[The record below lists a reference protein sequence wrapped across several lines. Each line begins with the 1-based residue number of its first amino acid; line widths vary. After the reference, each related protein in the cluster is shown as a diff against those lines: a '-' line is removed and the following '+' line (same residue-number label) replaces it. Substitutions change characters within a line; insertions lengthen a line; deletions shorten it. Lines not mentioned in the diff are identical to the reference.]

1 MKPRII
7 LALLLILAVTA
18 TTLSRPLT
26 RQDETEK
33 ITPEEEREAI
43 EFGERFAR
51 QLHSVNNL
59 APLMAEMFVSDY
71 AERLQQQAV
80 THSITLLG
88 RRAAQQASRDEIKRY
103 YLALN
108 NGVFLGGLLDIS
120 HEFSQ
125 LKEDDEDDGDLR
137 LAKMLSPE
145 LLRLFESDPILAA
158 LLEDER
164 RPDAPSAEEPKEQE
178 SRTVQPNAEAGEDEG
193 IIQSVEQLRSFT
205 VTLEQSALLMR
216 KQLATLPIRP
226 ALWERHE
233 KGANEAVNMEKE
245 REWMNP
251 RLANLRDDF
260 YGYPRETRVICLNV
274 LTYHIDLVKVDGR
287 FKILALEFNFD

>member
-7 LALLLILAVTA
+7 LALMLILAVTA
-18 TTLSRPLT
+18 TALSRPLT

-33 ITPEEEREAI
+33 ITPEEESEAI
-43 EFGERFAR
+43 EIGERFAR
-51 QLHSVNNL
+51 RLHEASNL

-88 RRAAQQASRDEIKRY
+88 RRTAQQASRDEIKRY

-108 NGVFLGGLLDIS
+108 NGIFLGGLLCMS
-120 HEFSQ
+120 YEFSQ
-125 LKEDDEDDGDLR
+125 PKEDDEDEGDSN
-137 LAKMLSPE
+137 LADLLSPE

-158 LLEDER
+158 LLEEER
-164 RPDAPSAEEPKEQE
+164 RQDAPSVEEAKESQ
-178 SRTVQPNAEAGEDEG
+178 SPTVQPNAEAEEEEG

-205 VTLEQSALLMR
+205 ITLEQAVLLMR
-216 KQLATLPIRP
+216 KQLATLPTRP

-233 KGANEAVNMEKE
+233 KGANEAINMEKE
-245 REWMNP
+245 REWMDP
-251 RLANLRDDF
+251 RLANRRDDF

-274 LTYHIDLVKVDGR
+274 LTYHMDLVKVDDR
-287 FKILALEFNFD
+287 LKILALEFHFD